1 MPDKE
6 VSLFLWQQ
14 MIFSKATSYGIRAL
28 AYMASQPE
36 PRLLGLQEI
45 AAHED
50 IPPAYLRK
58 ILGEL
63 RRHRLLRS
71 VKGIHG
77 GYELGRSASE
87 ITLWEVFR
95 VLEPDP
101 YMDTCILG
109 SRVCSPEASC
119 AFHDDWQRVR
129 KELVALLE
137 TRTISEAAAEIS
149 RPNSLGKSPQTGFS
163 TAENHE
169 QLEDEDDVP
178 NPT

>member
-1 MPDKE
+1 
-6 VSLFLWQQ
+6 

-28 AYMASQPE
+28 AYIAGRSE
-36 PRLLGLQEI
+36 HRLCGLQEI
-45 AAHED
+45 AEHED

-77 GYELGRSASE
+77 GYELGRDPGA
-87 ITLWEVFR
+87 ITLWEVFK

-109 SRVCSPEASC
+109 NKVCGPESAC
-119 AFHDDWQRVR
+119 AFHEDWQRVR
-129 KELVALLE
+129 KDLVSLLE
-137 TRTISEAAAEIS
+137 TRTIFDAAAVIS
-149 RPNSLGKSPQTGFS
+149 KPIVLGNSSQIGAS
-163 TAENHE
+163 AEE
-169 QLEDEDDVP
+169 YDQPEKDEENANW
-178 NPT
+178 NPV